1 LAGHFNESGAGSKNE
16 FSPAKT
22 ELRKTPRGPGILP
35 GAGKSAFAKPR
46 RITHI
51 GRVNVPN
58 AITLARLFLT
68 GVFVAGASFSST
80 AGHWI
85 ALVSFVIA
93 AISDFLDG
101 YLARRMGLVTP
112 MGKLLD
118 PLADKVL
125 VCSAFVYLSVNDQIS
140 CPVWVTVLIMAR
152 EFLVTGLRQIAV
164 EAGQVLAADRL
175 GKWKTG
181 LQLTYCITCLVWLA
195 VQPLDAG
202 NPMFRLFQYL
212 SSPAGWLQ
220 PVSMWLALGLT
231 LLSGWHYLWAS
242 RDLLSTK

>member
-1 LAGHFNESGAGSKNE
+1 MRWRNAHNA
-16 FSPAKT
+16 
-22 ELRKTPRGPGILP
+22 
-35 GAGKSAFAKPR
+35 
-46 RITHI
+46 
-51 GRVNVPN
+51 RVNLPN
-58 AITLARLFLT
+58 AITFSRLVLT
-68 GVFVAGASFSST
+68 GIFVAGAAFDS
-80 AGHWI
+80 AIGHWV

-112 MGKLLD
+112 MGKLMD

-125 VCSAFVYLSVNDQIS
+125 VCSAFVYLSAEGF
-140 CPVWVTVLIMAR
+140 CPVWVTVMILAR

-181 LQLTYCITCLVWLA
+181 LQLTFCITCLVWFA
-195 VQPLDAG
+195 FHPLDPE
-202 NPMFRLFQYL
+202 NPLVWLFQYL
-212 SSPAGWLQ
+212 SSPDGWLQ
-220 PVSMWLALGLT
+220 PISLWLALGLT

-242 RDLLSTK
+242 RDLPRGK